1 MQIADNTVVV
11 IDYTVTTPEGNLI
24 DSSSQSGEPLTY
36 LHGAGNIV
44 PGLEQALAGRSA
56 GDSFNVSVPPEQ
68 GYGERHDELIQVV
81 HRDQFVGIERM
92 EIGMQF
98 QTEAEG
104 EVHIV
109 TVTGLEGDQVVVD
122 ANHPLAGETL
132 VFDITVR
139 EVRPATE
146 EEVTHGH
153 VHGSGGHHH

>member
-1 MQIADNTVVV
+1 
-11 IDYTVTTPEGNLI
+11 
-24 DSSSQSGEPLTY
+24 
-36 LHGAGNIV
+36 
-44 PGLEQALAGRSA
+44 
-56 GDSFNVSVPPEQ
+56 
-68 GYGERHDELIQVV
+68 ERHDELIQVV

-153 VHGSGGHHH
+153 VHGSASHHH

>member
-139 EVRPATE
+139 EVRPATD

>member
-11 IDYTVTTPEGNLI
+11 IDYSVTTPEGNLI

-146 EEVTHGH
+146 EEITHGH
-153 VHGSGGHHH
+153 VHGAGGHHH

>member
-11 IDYTVTTPEGNLI
+11 IDYSVTTPEGNLI

-146 EEVTHGH
+146 EEITHGH